1 MTTQIGLGFTS
12 GVRVRALAH
21 AGAMSGNHAKDRR
34 NGRRLGYTWSKTM
47 KKIPALAASF
57 AAIALYAAPPSF
69 AGEVNGRGD
78 PIPATDV
85 AASEC
90 AFSGLN
96 DHPVN
101 PPEGDFPGRV
111 QSFGA
116 FLKFLAE
123 IL

>member
-1 MTTQIGLGFTS
+1 M
-12 GVRVRALAH
+12 
-21 AGAMSGNHAKDRR
+21 
-34 NGRRLGYTWSKTM
+34 M
-47 KKIPALAASF
+47 KVPALAASF
-57 AAIALYAAPPSF
+57 AAIALYAAAPAF

-85 AASEC
+85 AASFC

-96 DHPVN
+96 DNPVD

-116 FLKFLAE
+116 LLKFLAGLLGFRLHPLDADTWPGE
-123 IL
+123 GCNPNSDFEE